1 MTARYR
7 RTSMTSNPIPIG
19 RLAFAMLTRIDLSEI
34 GGAMVVAGVVAAV
47 VTALSIES
55 EYLDLAPNA
64 VAAQAAAASVP
75 AVHHAPT
82 WAGIVAAVVTASSIE
97 TESLDPAPNA
107 VAAQAATASVP
118 AVHREPTWTDAP
130 LRGLSPSEVW
140 AADESAHGMRPEA
153 AH

>member
-7 RTSMTSNPIPIG
+7 RTAMTSNPIPIG

-34 GGAMVVAGVVAAV
+34 GRALIIAGVVAAF

-55 EYLDLAPNA
+55 EY
-64 VAAQAAAASVP
+64 
-75 AVHHAPT
+75 
-82 WAGIVAAVVTASSIE
+82 
-97 TESLDPAPNA
+97 LDPAPNA

-118 AVHREPTWTDAP
+118 AAHREPTGVDAP